1 MAFYPVS
8 SVIGANF
15 EVGDDTARH
24 SLGTTAWGNDGTCF
38 MYVEFGSAVTAYHWV
53 AIDEA
58 HLALVGT
65 SALADAFHRIGI
77 AQAAYTSAEYG
88 WVAIAGTVTAAFDG
102 TATADIS
109 LYTAATSGQFSDVTS
124 GAEIEGITLV
134 TAVSTQA
141 QTAEVILSFPHR
153 NHAGSGGASN

>member
-1 MAFYPVS
+1 MAFYPVT

-15 EVGDDTARH
+15 EVGDDTAKH
-24 SLGTTAWGNDGTCF
+24 ALGTTAWGNDGTCF
-38 MYVEFGSAVTAYHWV
+38 IYVEFGSAVTAYHWV

-65 SALADAFHRIGI
+65 SALADVFHRIGI

-88 WVAIAGTVTAAFDG
+88 WVAIAGTVTAASGG
-102 TATADIS
+102 TA
-109 LYTAATSGQFSDVTS
+109 GQFSDVTS